1 MELFQQLQ
9 TFALFQGIREADIA
23 VIAGLLTSRN
33 FSEGGYLCFQGDPAD
48 CLFLIETGS
57 VEVLNRVSEETEIQL
72 AIRQEGDSIGEM
84 ALVEHEL
91 RFASVRCLEP
101 VKALV
106 LARDDLQRL
115 TENHPKLSM
124 LIMMNILREVSRR
137 LFDADQVSAS
147 TLFGQR

>member
-1 MELFQQLQ
+1 MDLFQQLQ
-9 TFALFQGIREADIA
+9 SFALFQGIREADIA
-23 VIAGLLTSRN
+23 AIAGLFTSRN
-33 FSEGGYLCFQGDPAD
+33 FSKGGYLCFQGDPAD
-48 CLFLIETGS
+48 CLFLIESGS
-57 VEVLNRVSEETEIQL
+57 VEVLNRVSDETEIQL

-137 LFDADQVSAS
+137 LRDADQVSAS